1 MYIVDDKYYNK
12 KEALKRCNE
21 FMKSSVVFFS
31 DGSFVKGKEKGGYG
45 FVSVGS
51 IYVEKSGVDVAKSP
65 VEMELKAIK
74 HTLAYLNMNR
84 EKLND
89 LDIVI
94 FNDCLNAIGKIKKYV
109 ENPTG
114 ANKLLDEIHFLL
126 TSLSDK
132 TISICWVKKESLK
145 YHEKV
150 DSLSKMAR
158 DMVR

>member
-1 MYIVDDKYYNK
+1 MYIIDDKYYNK
-12 KEALKRCNE
+12 KEALSRCNE

-31 DGSFVKGKEKGGYG
+31 DGSFVEGKGKGGYG
-45 FVSVGS
+45 FVSVGGE
-51 IYVEKSGVDVAKSP
+51 YVEKSGVDDAKSP

-84 EKLND
+84 QKLTD

-109 ENPTG
+109 QRPTG
-114 ANKLLDEIHFLL
+114 ANELLDEIYFLL
-126 TSLSDK
+126 SALSDK
-132 TISICWVKKESLK
+132 NIFICWVKKESLK

-150 DSLSKMAR
+150 DSLSKAAR